1 MRRHMQ
7 NISFVT
13 IIGVLLSCAFFFS
26 QQVNHNDASKVEEE
40 ISQPKV
46 ESLEDLR
53 DCTNGLTEAEQLA
66 CYQDAVNLTQRLVE
80 AKVKEILA
88 LETDTGKR
96 ITFVETQTSWEES
109 RDADC
114 AFVSGLSSE
123 ADQQEIN
130 KLICLRDHNLERLLL
145 LDETV
150 CQYYDSSTCG
160 ETNTAP

>member
-26 QQVNHNDASKVEEE
+26 QQVNHNDASKVEKE

-53 DCTNGLTEAEQLA
+53 LA

-114 AFVSGLSSE
+114 AFVSELSSE
-123 ADQQEIN
+123 VDQQEIN